1 MNFLAHAYLSFDQDE
16 ILIGNFIA
24 DFIRG
29 KEIENYPKKI
39 QVGIHLHRAIDTF
52 TDSHPLVKEIQTHLR
67 PQFGHYAR
75 VISDVFFDY
84 FLAKNWN
91 KYSTVPLETYSIS
104 VYQTFQSSPATLP
117 PSFLRML
124 YWMEQQNWLYAYRN
138 LTGIQQTLDGL
149 TRRATFDSKMNA
161 ATQVLRE
168 KEEEIEA
175 LFFVFF
181 QDLETFAQATLVNL
195 SQTHD
200 PA

>member
-39 QVGIHLHRAIDTF
+39 QVGIHLHRAIDAF
-52 TDSHPLVKEIQTHLR
+52 TDSHPLVKEVQTHLR
-67 PQFGHYAR
+67 PRFGHYAR

-84 FLAKNWN
+84 FLAKNWS
-91 KYSTVPLETYSIS
+91 KYTSLPLETYSLR
-104 VYQTFQSSPATLP
+104 VYQTLQSSSDTLP

-138 LTGIQQTLDGL
+138 LAGIQQALDGL
-149 TRRATFDSKMNA
+149 TRRATFDSKMNE

-181 QDLETFAQATLVNL
+181 QDLETFAQATLATL

-200 PA
+200 PS

>member
-16 ILIGNFIA
+16 VLIGNFIA

-52 TDSHPLVKEIQTHLR
+52 TDSHPLVKEAQTHLWPR
-67 PQFGHYAR
+67 FGHYAR

-84 FLAKNWN
+84 FLAKNWD
-91 KYSTVPLETYSIS
+91 KYTSIS
-104 VYQTFQSSPATLP
+104 LESYSKQVYQTIQSSTAPLP

-124 YWMEQQNWLYAYRN
+124 YWMQQQNWLYAYRN
-138 LTGIQQTLDGL
+138 LEGIQQALDGL
-149 TRRATFDSKMNA
+149 TRRASFDSKMNA
-161 ATQVLRE
+161 ATEVLRE
-168 KEEEIEA
+168 KEKEIEA

-181 QDLETFAQATLVNL
+181 QDLETFAQAKLAIL
-195 SQTHD
+195 SQSHD

>member
-16 ILIGNFIA
+16 VLIGNFIA

-52 TDSHPLVKEIQTHLR
+52 TDSHPLVKEVQVYLR
-67 PQFGHYAR
+67 PRFGHYAR

-84 FLAKNWN
+84 FLAKNWD
-91 KYSTVPLETYSIS
+91 KYTSLPLETYSKQ
-104 VYQTFQSSPATLP
+104 VYQTLQSCPAPLP

-138 LTGIQQTLDGL
+138 LEGIQQALDGL
-149 TRRATFDSKMNA
+149 TRRATFDSKMNT
-161 ATQVLRE
+161 ATEVLRE
-168 KEEEIEA
+168 KDKEIEA

-181 QDLETFAQATLVNL
+181 QDLETFAQATLATL
-195 SQTHD
+195 AQTHD

>member
-1 MNFLAHAYLSFDQDE
+1 
-16 ILIGNFIA
+16 
-24 DFIRG
+24 
-29 KEIENYPKKI
+29 
-39 QVGIHLHRAIDTF
+39 
-52 TDSHPLVKEIQTHLR
+52 
-67 PQFGHYAR
+67 

-91 KYSTVPLETYSIS
+91 KYSTVPLETYSIR

-168 KEEEIEA
+168 KEKEIEA